1 MMFSCDLSSIF
12 PLFSY
17 ARKSKVPRLGVSV
30 GLEAVID
37 CRVLTPL
44 SRASIL
50 SAYHKCIV
58 RGRLRC

>member
-44 SRASIL
+44 S
-50 SAYHKCIV
+50 SAAVFLRVSQCI
-58 RGRLRC
+58 GRIA

>member
-44 SRASIL
+44 SRASVFL
-50 SAYHKCIV
+50 SVSQCI
-58 RGRLRC
+58 GRIA

>member
-37 CRVLTPL
+37 CRVLTPSSSASVFL
-44 SRASIL
+44 SVSQ
-50 SAYHKCIV
+50 CI
-58 RGRLRC
+58 GRIA